1 MADWEIQKTLGRC
14 WQTDTEFEAGTEYYA
29 TLVEGDE
36 GMERMDYSIEY
47 WQEHKPAVF
56 CFWKT
61 KMVAAEDKKK
71 KNLFVDDDMLM
82 TFFERLSEETDP
94 EKISFRFVLMLV
106 LMRKRILKYK
116 SSTTE
121 DGVEKWLL
129 RVTGQDREAQVVDPK
144 LTEDKIE
151 QLTAQMGV
159 ILQVDL

>member
-14 WQTDTEFEAGTEYYA
+14 WETDTVFEPDTEYYA
-29 TLVEGDE
+29 ALVDTAE
-36 GMERMDYSIEY
+36 GMERRDYSIEY
-47 WQEHKPAVF
+47 WQEHKPEVF

-61 KMVAAEDKKK
+61 KMVAEEDKKK

-82 TFFERLSEETDP
+82 TFFERLAEETDP
-94 EKISFRFVLMLV
+94 EKVSFRFVLMLV

-116 SSTTE
+116 SSTVE
-121 DGVEKWLL
+121 GDSEKWLL
-129 RVTGQDREAQVVDPK
+129 RVTGQDREVEVVDPK

>member
-1 MADWEIQKTLGRC
+1 
-14 WQTDTEFEAGTEYYA
+14 
-29 TLVEGDE
+29 
-36 GMERMDYSIEY
+36 MERRDYSIEY
-47 WQEHKPAVF
+47 WQEHKPEVF

-61 KMVAAEDKKK
+61 KMAAEEDKKK

-82 TFFERLSEETDP
+82 TFFERLTEETDP
-94 EKISFRFVLMLV
+94 EKVSFRFVLMLV

-116 SSTTE
+116 SSTVE
-121 DGVEKWLL
+121 GDSEKWLL
-129 RVTGQDREAQVVDPK
+129 RVTGQDREVEVVDPK

>member
-14 WQTDTEFEAGTEYYA
+14 WETDTVFEVDTEYYA
-29 TLVEGDE
+29 ALVDTAE
-36 GMERMDYSIEY
+36 GMERRDYSIEY
-47 WQEHKPAVF
+47 WQEHKPEVF

-61 KMVAAEDKKK
+61 KMVAEEDKKK

-82 TFFERLSEETDP
+82 TFFERLTEETDP
-94 EKISFRFVLMLV
+94 EKVSFRFVLMLV

-116 SSTTE
+116 SSTVE
-121 DGVEKWLL
+121 GDSEKWLL
-129 RVTGQDREAQVVDPK
+129 RVTGQDREVEVVDPK